1 MQYVYGGC
9 NNELRLSVK
18 RMAVDVRRTDR
29 RESRYAALIMTMVLS
44 ALPFC
49 ASAEDRQTRV
59 QVADPYLE
67 LHTGPGRGYPVFHV
81 SDRGDWVTLLKRHTD
96 WFKVSTE
103 KGKEGW
109 VSRDQMENTLSEA
122 GVKTTFRDTLFDDY
136 LLRRVE
142 FGFSA
147 GQLDS
152 DALLTAHV
160 GYGLSQN
167 YSVEL
172 SLAQA
177 VGTYSSTSLFYGSLL
192 AQPFPEWRVAPFFS
206 LGLGR
211 FHNTPKST
219 LVGGSEVDA
228 NMASSGLGVRAYV
241 TRRFIMRADYRRHVA
256 FISQNS
262 MHEFNEWSLGL
273 SLFF

>member
-1 MQYVYGGC
+1 MSMV
-9 NNELRLSVK
+9 
-18 RMAVDVRRTDR
+18 AVEVRCTSR
-29 RESRYAALIMTMVLS
+29 RESRYVALVMLMVLS
-44 ALPFC
+44 ILSFSAL
-49 ASAEDRQTRV
+49 AEDGQTRV

-67 LHTGPGRGYPVFHV
+67 LHTGPGRGFPVFYV
-81 SDRGDWVTLLKRHTD
+81 VDRGEWVALLKRHTD
-96 WFKVSTE
+96 WFKVKTE

-122 GVKTTFRDTLFDDY
+122 GIKTTFRDTLFDDY
-136 LLRRVE
+136 ILRRVE
-142 FGFSA
+142 FGFGA

-160 GYGLSQN
+160 GYGISQN
-167 YSVEL
+167 FSVEL
-172 SLAQA
+172 TLAQA

-211 FHNTPKST
+211 FHNTPKAT
-219 LVGGSEVDA
+219 LVGGAEVDA
-228 NMASSGLGVRAYV
+228 NMANTGLGVRAYV
-241 TRRFIMRADYRRHVA
+241 TRRFIVRADYRRHVV
-256 FISQNS
+256 FISENRIS
-262 MHEFNEWSLGL
+262 EFNEWSLGL